1 MFRLSP
7 SSALWQE
14 KPFSEGHQMKP
25 KSMSILIPF
34 VVVAVL
40 CSCGLAAC
48 PSADLNGDCLV
59 NFFDFHLMALEPNL
73 LDLHTMASQW
83 LQSGEDDADAESL
96 TLLGRADIQMG
107 EPNSFAVEFVVL
119 DKRR

>member
-1 MFRLSP
+1 
-7 SSALWQE
+7 
-14 KPFSEGHQMKP
+14 MKP

-40 CSCGLAAC
+40 CSCGLADC
-48 PSADLNGDCLV
+48 PSADLTGDCLV
-59 NFFDFHLMALEPNL
+59 NFLDFHFTALEGNL
-73 LDLHTMASQW
+73 LDLHAMASQW

-107 EPNSFAVEFVVL
+107 EA
-119 DKRR
+119 

>member
-1 MFRLSP
+1 
-7 SSALWQE
+7 
-14 KPFSEGHQMKP
+14 MKP

-40 CSCGLAAC
+40 CSCGLADC

-59 NFFDFHLMALEPNL
+59 NFLDFHLMALRGNL

-83 LQSGEDDADAESL
+83 LQSGQDDSAPEPL
-96 TLLGRADIQMG
+96 TLLGQADIQMG